1 MGLDIRQIERFV
13 SVIETG
19 SLSVSARQLGLSQPA
34 LSKSMRLLEEEL
46 DVLLFERVARGVK
59 PTPAGRA
66 FHERARAIAAELR
79 RACDEIEEIKGGSVG
94 RVAIGVAPGPG
105 ILDRV
110 LPPAIQSITA
120 TRPSLT
126 VRVVSGALVEL
137 LPALRRDELDFIVSV
152 IDHDSADPTLR
163 REVLLRDQV
172 AFVVRPG
179 HPLAR
184 AGKVTLEQA
193 IGHRWVLAEDAI
205 SLWQEVE
212 AALIARG
219 SRTLYAPLE
228 SNSVRFV
235 KTTILATDY
244 VGLLPS
250 YALDDRERTERFSV
264 IDIDM
269 GGGEQAAPL
278 LGRSLGL
285 ICKTGYRPT
294 PAGDKLMRLIR
305 SAFHALA
312 GDARGA

>member
-1 MGLDIRQIERFV
+1 MDLRQIERFV
-13 SVIETG
+13 SVMETG
-19 SLSVSARQLGLSQPA
+19 SLSVTARLLSLSQPA
-34 LSKSMRLLEEEL
+34 LSKSMRLLEQEL

-66 FHERARAIAAELR
+66 FHERARAMAAELR
-79 RACDEIEEIKGGSVG
+79 RARDEIEEIKGGSIG

-110 LPPAIQSITA
+110 LPPAIQSIMA

-152 IDHDSADPTLR
+152 IDHDSLDPALR

-184 AGKVTLEQA
+184 SGKVPLEQA

-212 AALIARG
+212 AALTARG
-219 SRTLYAPLE
+219 GKMVYAPLE

-250 YALDDRERTERFSV
+250 YVLDDSERTERFAV
-264 IDIDM
+264 IEIDM
-269 GGGEQAAPL
+269 GGDKRAAPL

-285 ICKTGYRPT
+285 IYKSGYRPT
-294 PAGDKLMRLIR
+294 PAGDKLMKLVRG
-305 SAFHALA
+305 SFHALA
-312 GDARGA
+312 GRAAEPA